1 MQDACTVQRVPDPPC
16 LLSTLCCWLQ
26 VLREA
31 RAVYRVVCEGV
42 INLADKFFEM
52 ERADALK

>member
-1 MQDACTVQRVPDPPC
+1 MPYTVDVPLHGASCGWP
-16 LLSTLCCWLQ
+16 Q